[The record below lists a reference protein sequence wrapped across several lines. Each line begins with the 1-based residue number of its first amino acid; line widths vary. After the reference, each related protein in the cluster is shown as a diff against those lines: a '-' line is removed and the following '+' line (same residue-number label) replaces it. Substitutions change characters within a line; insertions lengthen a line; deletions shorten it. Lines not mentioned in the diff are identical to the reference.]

1 MSEEVP
7 DESLP
12 KPFYDDGFP
21 RRKRGA
27 VQAFWD
33 FHVALLEPGAP
44 ALDGADLAAYFQ
56 VEHDKALRGEPLKV
70 VASEVAD
77 EAYLAC
83 SEHDL
88 PLKLLARQIVPAR
101 RFTGP
106 IRFAG
111 NRDLNEFVDA
121 FAASHGRLL
130 ARLAGAS
137 GRWQLAYV
145 DEFCRGMFW
154 VGRLVTLKRDVAR
167 DWIFIPD
174 ADLEQN
180 EVSVQQLREGRVDE
194 KMRRLLW
201 KQTIRA
207 KDAFA
212 QSEALAH
219 DLPRRYA
226 SAFKRW
232 WFAGL
237 EVLNEIVR
245 RDYDIW
251 SEPVRLSRYQRAQAR
266 FQARFGRTTFRS
278 H

>member
-1 MSEEVP
+1 MTAERGEA
-7 DESLP
+7 ELP
-12 KPFYDDGFP
+12 KPFYHDGFP
-21 RRKRGA
+21 RSKRSSA
-27 VQAFWD
+27 QALWD
-33 FHVALLEPGAP
+33 FHIALLHPRAP
-44 ALDGADLAAYFQ
+44 ALDGSDLRAYFLA
-56 VEHDKALRGEPLKV
+56 EREKALRGESLKV
-70 VASEVAD
+70 VPSETGRA
-77 EAYLAC
+77 ANLAC
-83 SEHDL
+83 TENDL
-88 PLKLLARQIVPAR
+88 PAELLARQIEVSH

-111 NRDLNEFVDA
+111 NQEVNTFIDDYA
-121 FAASHGRLL
+121 GSHGRLL
-130 ARLAGAS
+130 AHLADVTGS
-137 GRWQLAYV
+137 WQQAYI
-145 DEFCRGMFW
+145 DELCRGFFW
-154 VGRLVTLKRDVAR
+154 VGRLASLKRDVQR
-167 DWIFIPD
+167 DWVFIPK

-180 EVSVQQLREGRVDE
+180 GVTVEQLQAGRIDE

-212 QSEALAH
+212 QSEQLVS
-219 DLPRRYA
+219 DLQGQYA

-232 WFAGL
+232 WFGGL

-245 RDYDIW
+245 RDYDVW